1 MVRTSPLSRFASRSL
16 RMDSACCSVC
26 LEDGSGVGMELSI
39 VSVGGMILS
48 PSIGFSCSEALL
60 ILKSSLCSSSIACLC
75 AFHDCG
81 AVGRDAI

>member
-1 MVRTSPLSRFASRSL
+1 
-16 RMDSACCSVC
+16 
-26 LEDGSGVGMELSI
+26 
-39 VSVGGMILS
+39 MILS